1 MGYKNN
7 RVGYQEALLGSRSVI
22 KKDNFALIP
31 HDGLVKN
38 TIPGFEN
45 VDVSILGSPRLGA
58 GFVDYIATF
67 QKGGKHTGFGG
78 EGIET
83 LVYVIAGKL
92 EVTDGKETDV
102 LEAGGY
108 AYYPASVIMKDHE
121 AAKRPGQPDRSL
133 HVQEALP
140 TTGRPRGPQGSRQQ
154 KRPGRH
160 RIRRHEGR
168 LVMGLL
174 ANR

>member
-7 RVGYQEALLGSRSVI
+7 RVGYQEALLNSRSVI

-83 LVYVIAGKL
+83 LVYVIAGK
-92 EVTDGKETDV
+92 
-102 LEAGGY
+102 
-108 AYYPASVIMKDHE
+108 
-121 AAKRPGQPDRSL
+121 R
-133 HVQEALP
+133 
-140 TTGRPRGPQGSRQQ
+140 
-154 KRPGRH
+154 
-160 RIRRHEGR
+160 
-168 LVMGLL
+168 
-174 ANR
+174 